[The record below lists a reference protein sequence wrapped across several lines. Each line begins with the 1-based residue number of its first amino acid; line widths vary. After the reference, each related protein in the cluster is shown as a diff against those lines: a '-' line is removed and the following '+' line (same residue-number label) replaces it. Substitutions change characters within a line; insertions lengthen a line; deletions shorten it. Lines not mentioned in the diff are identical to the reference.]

1 MKEKKPLKANR
12 EIEQMLLNIH
22 TYRLRML
29 PHIKKYRKIRQLHQ
43 TLGQKM
49 IDFYHEHPEIQI
61 QRSIN
66 EQTEKIRSF
75 LYHLERFDLDDRL
88 DSLYYF
94 DSILYP
100 NGFIYDMSSYFLDA
114 HKVRSEQNIAFAK
127 AMQESYLGMF
137 EIIENNREEG
147 RIKIRNLLNGKEI
160 EIIDERLSFLPLPDK
175 CFLWRIIEFEEICFQ
190 TGFTMMF
197 DRHELKEWLKKHQNQ
212 DLDFFDVYFLYEK
225 FIKGKNI
232 NRIHSY
238 RSY

>member
-1 MKEKKPLKANR
+1 
-12 EIEQMLLNIH
+12 
-22 TYRLRML
+22 
-29 PHIKKYRKIRQLHQ
+29 
-43 TLGQKM
+43 
-49 IDFYHEHPEIQI
+49 
-61 QRSIN
+61 
-66 EQTEKIRSF
+66 
-75 LYHLERFDLDDRL
+75 
-88 DSLYYF
+88 
-94 DSILYP
+94 
-100 NGFIYDMSSYFLDA
+100 MSSYFLDA

-147 RIKIRNLLNGKEI
+147 RINIRNLLNGKEI
-160 EIIDERLSFLPLPDK
+160 EIIDERLSFLPLLDK

-225 FIKGKNI
+225 FIEGKNI